1 MKITKS
7 QLRKIIR
14 EAILR
19 EAADDMSM
27 YDDITKAPLHMPPR
41 PDKRTEFRSQADRD
55 SEYNLGKED
64 SLAGREPQS
73 SGKDYMRGYNEAQ
86 LGEGLLKELGFKTPD
101 DIDADGVRHG
111 TGSFKGYEYH
121 PAYQGFT
128 IMKTPDKPQPRGGT
142 RRGEWKAHRVDY
154 GRPVNFSQNSKEDL
168 TKIIDRHVKMKR
180 GYQGDFLEKQGKK
193 NS

>member
-1 MKITKS
+1 MKITERR
-7 QLRKIIR
+7 LRRIIR
-14 EAILR
+14 E
-19 EAADDMSM
+19 S
-27 YDDITKAPLHMPPR
+27 
-41 PDKRTEFRSQADRD
+41 
-55 SEYNLGKED
+55 
-64 SLAGREPQS
+64 
-73 SGKDYMRGYNEAQ
+73 
-86 LGEGLLKELGFKTPD
+86 LLKELEFKTPD

-180 GYQGDFLEKQGKK
+180 GYQGDFLEKQKTFIK
-193 NS
+193 